1 MLVYSITLL
10 LYIFVCFFSDTASN
24 EFSRRPSCN
33 VEDTFGYEINFIST
47 YDKHRHVKDN
57 GEIGFIEM
65 TIG

>member
-1 MLVYSITLL
+1 ML
-10 LYIFVCFFSDTASN
+10 FFSDTASN

-57 GEIGFIEM
+57 GKIGFIEM